1 MPSEESRPVLPITN
15 VAQVAILVPDLDA
28 AMKNFWERFAVGPW
42 SVYTYDNKFVPTQN
56 RHGQPTRYSSRIG
69 LANIGD
75 LRIELIQP
83 LEGDTVYT
91 DHIKKHGYGVQH
103 LGVLTK
109 SMKDS
114 VAAAE
119 QAGFSITMDGS
130 GFGLDG
136 DGAYAYL
143 DSEDLVGITFEFIE
157 RPKGRHAPE
166 YIYPS
171 PDAAAAQD
179 VNGANNANEA
189 KA

>member
-42 SVYTYDNKFVPTQN
+42 SVYTYDNTFVPTQN
-56 RHGQPTRYSSRIG
+56 RHGKPTRYASRIG

-83 LEGDTVYT
+83 LEGDTVYSEF
-91 DHIKKHGYGVQH
+91 IEKHGYGVQH

-114 VAAAE
+114 VAAAQ

-143 DSEDLVGITFEFIE
+143 DTEDLVNITFEFIE
-157 RPKGRHAPE
+157 RPKG
-166 YIYPS
+166 
-171 PDAAAAQD
+171 
-179 VNGANNANEA
+179 
-189 KA
+189 

>member
-1 MPSEESRPVLPITN
+1 
-15 VAQVAILVPDLDA
+15 
-28 AMKNFWERFAVGPW
+28 
-42 SVYTYDNKFVPTQN
+42 
-56 RHGQPTRYSSRIG
+56 
-69 LANIGD
+69 
-75 LRIELIQP
+75 
-83 LEGDTVYT
+83 
-91 DHIKKHGYGVQH
+91 
-103 LGVLTK
+103 
-109 SMKDS
+109 MKDS

-166 YIYPS
+166 NIYPS
-171 PDAAAAQD
+171 PVAAAAQD